1 MFNSGKI
8 KIRCSQIGK
17 IMSEPKAKNVIHYF
31 KDGLEIT
38 EKVAFK
44 LIESG
49 NTGGIYSKTERVETD
64 SGLSEGAKTYLTE
77 VFINKMYGREKDIE
91 SKYITKGL
99 RVEEESI
106 TLYSL
111 FANEFYKKNE
121 ENISNEFLTGTPDLY
136 VGKSIDKAEKIID
149 VKSSWDIFTFFANH
163 PDKIKKMYY
172 YQLQGYMALTG
183 AQSAVLAY
191 CLTDTP
197 YELVEDAKRKLMWKM
212 GVIDPTVNKDYLE
225 ACKKIEDISSYPD
238 IPNEKKVITVDI
250 KRDDLVIEEMYE
262 KVKQS
267 RSWIQNTYLLP
278 F

>member
-1 MFNSGKI
+1 MLNVDEI

-17 IMSEPKAKNVIHYF
+17 IMSEPKAKNVIYYF
-31 KDGLEIT
+31 KDGLQIT

-49 NTGGIYSKTERVETD
+49 KTGGIYSKTERVESD
-64 SGLSEGAKTYLTE
+64 SGLSEGAKTYLAE
-77 VFINKMYGREKDIE
+77 LFINKMYGREKDIE

-99 RVEEESI
+99 RVEEDSI

-111 FANEFYKKNE
+111 FANEFFKKNA
-121 ENISNEFLTGTPDLY
+121 ENIQNEFISGTPDLFT
-136 VGKSIDKAEKIID
+136 GTSIHKAEKIID

-197 YELVEDAKRKLMWKM
+197 PELVFDAKERLKWKM
-212 GVIDPTVNKDYLE
+212 GVIDPSVNKEYLE
-225 ACKKIEDISSYPD
+225 ACEKIDKLSIYSD
-238 IPNEKKVITVDI
+238 IPSNKRVITVDI
-250 KRDDLVIEEMYE
+250 ERNDSVIEEMYE
-262 KVKQS
+262 KVRQS
-267 RSWIQNTYLLP
+267 RLWIKDTYLK
-278 F
+278 